1 MKKIFFIFIITAFS
15 LISCNQSRIIVTE
28 VPIKT
33 DILGIELCKAIYN
46 EDDIN
51 DALAEHTNK
60 YFFTTPQKDGN
71 VEVFRSIPLGLSFNY
86 GGLSWTYV
94 DVAVNSNSDVYMVK
108 LVGSYESEETA
119 KQQYES
125 AVAIFSQKYGKGNV
139 IENNTF
145 WTDNANSVGL
155 IYYKASTLNGSDR
168 NFCELYYTNI
178 ELFEKVGVENKP
190 DI

>member
-33 DILGIELCKAIYN
+33 EILGIELCKKIHTTD
-46 EDDIN
+46 EIN

-71 VEVFRSIPLGLSFNY
+71 AEVFRSIPIGFGFNY
-86 GGLSWTYV
+86 GGLSWTYI
-94 DVAVNSNSDVYMVK
+94 DVAVTNNSEVCMVK
-108 LVGSYESEETA
+108 LFGSYESEETA
-119 KQQYES
+119 KQQYDS
-125 AVAIFSQKYGKGNV
+125 AVAIFSQKYGNGNV
-139 IENNTF
+139 SENNTF
-145 WTDNANSVGL
+145 WTDGANSVGL
-155 IYYKASTLNGSDR
+155 SHYKASALNGSDR
-168 NFCELYYTNI
+168 SFCELYYVNI
-178 ELFEKVGVENKP
+178 ELSDKVVAENQP

>member
-33 DILGIELCKAIYN
+33 EILGIELCKKIYTTD
-46 EDDIN
+46 EIN

-71 VEVFRSIPLGLSFNY
+71 AEVFRSIPIGLSFNY
-86 GGLSWTYV
+86 GGLSWTYI
-94 DVAVNSNSDVYMVK
+94 DVAVTNNSDVCMVK

-125 AVAIFSQKYGKGNV
+125 AVAIFSQKYGNGNV
-139 IENNTF
+139 SENNTF
-145 WTDNANSVGL
+145 WTDGANSVGL
-155 IYYKASTLNGSDR
+155 RHFKACALSGSDR
-168 NFCELYYTNI
+168 YFCELYYVNI
-178 ELFEKVGVENKP
+178 ELSDKVVAENQA